1 MPRLLATGALL
12 CALTSP
18 ALGDDLLGT
27 VHRVYGGG
35 SDAAY
40 TSVRTIA
47 FEFGYDIST
56 EGPPCVRQRVGCE
69 PIPIAQASSGAEFTF
84 TPGVSQHFGDIAAAL
99 TNGVNEQVWYVD
111 RLFGPRG
118 DVIAGVGAGGATES
132 ATFQVPTDLIGNTI
146 TSIRL
151 TLNQFAL
158 GPNSMCGGGS
168 SGGLCW
174 QVDAT
179 WRFYG
184 TPGPTPAR
192 PSSWGALKSFYR

>member
-1 MPRLLATGALL
+1 VPRLLLTCALL
-12 CALTSP
+12 CALASR
-18 ALGDDLLGT
+18 ALGDDLLGS

-40 TSVRTIA
+40 TSVRSIT

-56 EGPPCVRQRVGCE
+56 EGPPCTRQRVGCE
-69 PIPIAQASSGAEFTF
+69 PIPIAQAVSGAVFTF
-84 TPGVSQHFGDIAAAL
+84 TPGASQHFGDIAAAL

-118 DVIAGVGAGGATES
+118 DVIAGIGVGGGTES
-132 ATFQVPTDLIGNTI
+132 ATFHVATDLTGYTI
-146 TSIRL
+146 TSIQL

-158 GPNSMCGGGS
+158 GPNSMCGGGGL
-168 SGGLCW
+168 GGLCW

-184 TPGPTPAR
+184 VPGSTPALR
-192 PSSWGALKSFYR
+192 PSWGALKSFYR